1 MNEISSPSGTGLT
14 EATDWI
20 DVARAA
26 GQGAD
31 ALEAGREEVSEA
43 EYLLARSEGVAY
55 GVPVARVREI
65 IRMRQ
70 VAPVPRSPDWLVG
83 VVALRG
89 DMVEVLS
96 LRKRLG
102 GPAQETTRRSRIIV
116 LHGPGEDIAGLLVD
130 RVDQVH
136 RIADADLMLPP
147 DADSDFVSKMYAKDG
162 EFVSVLD
169 LDRVLE
175 VSDE

>member
-1 MNEISSPSGTGLT
+1 MSEITGASETEGSGL
-14 EATDWI
+14 TDWI

-26 GQGAD
+26 GEQSNPFGAH
-31 ALEAGREEVSEA
+31 EEEVAES

-55 GVPVARVREI
+55 GIPVARVREI

-70 VAPVPRSPDWLVG
+70 VASVPRSPDWLVG
-83 VVALRG
+83 VVSLRG

-102 GPAQETTRRSRIIV
+102 GLSAEATRRSRIIV
-116 LHGPGEDIAGLLVD
+116 LRGPGEEIAGLLVD

-136 RIADADLMLPP
+136 RIAETDLLPPP
-147 DADSDFVSKMYAKDG
+147 DADSEFVSKMYASEG

-175 VSDE
+175 VNDE